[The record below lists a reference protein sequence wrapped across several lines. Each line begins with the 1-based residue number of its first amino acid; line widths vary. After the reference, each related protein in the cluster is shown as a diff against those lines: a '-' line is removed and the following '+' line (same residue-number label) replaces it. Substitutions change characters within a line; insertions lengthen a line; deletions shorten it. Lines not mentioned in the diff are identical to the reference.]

1 MTTSRAPRV
10 VADSWYADGVEEWTR
25 LDDVV
30 PSRWRGLVARSSV
43 ARGVALTLAARR
55 ADVVVTTN
63 PSPGASVAIAL
74 MGLLGLRR
82 LVLLEYIVHPP
93 SWRRPAHRVHFVVLR
108 RLLLR
113 RSLLRAHVL
122 TRREF
127 ADYATAHRLPAERFA
142 FVPWPSRYDDT
153 PVGEVTPGRRVVA
166 SGRRTDWA
174 TFFAAA
180 RGTDWEVRAVC
191 AADALAEVTALT
203 EGTDAVVRHE
213 ITADEH
219 QAEVDAA
226 TVYVIPLAETGASI
240 GQIRVMNAAQAGVA
254 VVASRVQG
262 LADYVD
268 DQSAALVPPGDAD
281 ALRATIE
288 ALLAD
293 PVRRERLR
301 DAARG
306 RGTTMQQYRHELGEL
321 VAAQPVVMV

>member
-1 MTTSRAPRV
+1 MTARV
-10 VADSWYADGVEEWTR
+10 VADSWYADGVDEWTR

-30 PSRWRGLVARSSV
+30 PPRWRRLVDRSSV

-63 PSPGASVAIAL
+63 PSPGATVAIAL

-93 SWRRPAHRVHFVVLR
+93 AWSRPVHRVYFVVLR

-113 RSLLRAHVL
+113 RSLLRAQVL
-122 TRREF
+122 TSGEV
-127 ADYATAHRLPAERFA
+127 ADYATSHRLPAARFA
-142 FVPWPSRYDDT
+142 FVPWPGRYDDA
-153 PVGEVTPGRRVVA
+153 PVGEPAAGRRVLA
-166 SGRRTDWA
+166 SGRRTDWS

-191 AADALAEVTALT
+191 SADDLAEVTVLT
-203 EGTDAVVRHE
+203 QGTDAVVRHE

-219 QAEVDAA
+219 QAEVGAA

-254 VVASRVQG
+254 VVASRVRG
-262 LADYVD
+262 LVDYVD
-268 DQSAALVPPGDAD
+268 DASAALVRPGDAE
-281 ALRATIE
+281 ALRAAVD
-288 ALLAD
+288 ALLDD
-293 PVRRERLR
+293 PQRRRRLR
-301 DAARG
+301 DAARR
-306 RGTTMQQYRHELGEL
+306 RGVTMAEYRHELVALVE
-321 VAAQPVVMV
+321 VAAVGPAVGG

>member
-1 MTTSRAPRV
+1 MTTRV

-25 LDDVV
+25 LADVV
-30 PSRWRGLVARSSV
+30 PPRWRALVDRSSV

-63 PSPGASVAIAL
+63 PSPGATVAIVL

-93 SWRRPAHRVHFVVLR
+93 GRRRPVHRLYFVVVR

-113 RSLLRAHVL
+113 RALLRAQVL
-122 TRREF
+122 SRREVDDC
-127 ADYATAHRLPAERFA
+127 AASHRLPTERFV
-142 FVPWPSRYDDT
+142 FVPWPARFDDT
-153 PVGEVTPGRRVVA
+153 PVGDVATGRRVLA

-191 AADALAEVTALT
+191 AADALDEVTALT
-203 EGTDAVVRHE
+203 ADVPAVVRHE

-219 QAEVDAA
+219 QDEVAGA
-226 TVYVIPLAETGASI
+226 TVYVVPLAETGASI
-240 GQIRVMNAAQAGVA
+240 GQIRVMNAAQAGTA
-254 VVASRVQG
+254 VVASRVRG

-268 DQSAALVPPGDAD
+268 DESAVLVPPGDPV
-281 ALRATIE
+281 ALRTAVS
-288 ALLAD
+288 ALLDEPA
-293 PVRRERLR
+293 RRVRLR
-301 DAARG
+301 DAARR
-306 RGTTMQQYRHELGEL
+306 RGTTMNRYRREL
-321 VAAQPVVMV
+321 VGLVATAAAEIV